1 MKFEQLFESE
11 TEVVYRGLEQE
22 FNINEHNNSNVIF
35 VTPSIELATA
45 YSDSPDHV
53 YKFEVVLGRG
63 FNFGFRTLSTEV
75 KWDDIQSRLQRGIMS
90 AYTDKQIDKETAMQL
105 YDVLDTGGNKTK
117 MVAAWKWYMSV
128 PLICD
133 VLRKA
138 GYDHIVGYEGSNNN
152 IIAYGVLYPE
162 NLKRLNP

>member
-1 MKFEQLFESE
+1 MSFDTFLH
-11 TEVVYRGLEQE
+11 VM
-22 FNINEHNNSNVIF
+22 NNSFYILRDLDSAISEMPHGSTDWV
-35 VTPSIELATA
+35 VTKVSFRSLA
-45 YSDSPDHV
+45 
-53 YKFEVVLGRG
+53 
-63 FNFGFRTLSTEV
+63 
-75 KWDDIQSRLQRGIMS
+75 M
-90 AYTDKQIDKETAMQL
+90 
-105 YDVLDTGGNKTK
+105 GGNKTK